1 MMKNDLTR
9 LPNVSRIIFKRA
21 GITFMVVQPEVYF
34 NNRRNCYVIFGDF
47 QPMNFPGM
55 GDVDAPA
62 APSAA
67 AAPSVPATTAAPAGK
82 AAAPAKEDAEK
93 QKTTEGNEAAKDGSA
108 GLLESDIETVMR
120 EANVDREKAV
130 ALLKEHGDTVEA
142 ILAAGE

>member
-55 GDVDAPA
+55 GDVDAA
-62 APSAA
+62 SA
-67 AAPSVPATTAAPAGK
+67 AAPSVPATTAAPAV
-82 AAAPAKEDAEK
+82 APAKEDAEK
-93 QKTTEGNEAAKDGSA
+93 QKTTGGNEAAKDGSA

-142 ILAAGE
+142 ILAAEE